1 MSPQGLQCPRCPHSP
16 QRKME
21 WRAISAISGVVVIAA
36 TFVNWTY
43 RQIVKVFR
51 KDFDELKEQIQ
62 VTIKTSKEAKKLA
75 KRALYE
81 ARRAADQS
89 KLWEARN
96 EGRKD
101 YGQSQI
107 TYGPRD
113 KISSNP
119 PDTSRR
125 KTN

>member
-1 MSPQGLQCPRCPHSP
+1 
-16 QRKME
+16 ME

-43 RQIVKVFR
+43 RQIVKMFR

-62 VTIKTSKEAKKLA
+62 VTIKTSKKAKKLA

-96 EGRKD
+96 EGRND

-107 TYGPRD
+107 TNRPRD
-113 KISSNP
+113 
-119 PDTSRR
+119 
-125 KTN
+125 